1 MSIKNSYTLLLGLLL
16 SLCSCKKNN
25 TIQPGVIPSGNDP
38 NFEIVAN
45 VDEGFSGFNRKV
57 VVFGIDL
64 YAVPAVADLKLLHA
78 ANVMA
83 QYLDNNEDG
92 TVDNVLVL
100 DHMLANKAFLVLWK
114 QEDDLDFDPPQNRL
128 GQDLGNDETFPMFV
142 AEGKTGPF
150 DASLEEVLHLVN
162 YAGHSFAYPKVFGL
176 NPGSELANAMD
187 IARGGQFFNIPDPYP
202 TDAWYSYDDETCEYD
217 CQSIEYLY
225 WAITSLLGAQENR
238 LSVIGHEWKLNTQA
252 LLELKDPTIYNL
264 LTNPSYRLP
273 TKLPDGSYRH

>member
-114 QEDDLDFDPPQNRL
+114 QEDDLDFDPPQDRL

-252 LLELKDPTIYNL
+252 LLEHKDPTIYNL

>member
-1 MSIKNSYTLLLGLLL
+1 MSDKNNSLLVLSLLL
-16 SLCSCKKNN
+16 SFSACKKNDAFRS
-25 TIQPGVIPSGNDP
+25 TVISPGNDP

-45 VDEGFSGFNRKV
+45 IDEGFSDFNRKV

-64 YAVPAVADLKLLHA
+64 YAVPAVADFKLLHA
-78 ANVMA
+78 ANIMA

-114 QEDDLDFDPPQNRL
+114 QEDDLDFEPPQDRL
-128 GQDLGNDETFPMFV
+128 GQDLGNDEIFPYFV
-142 AEGKTGPF
+142 ENSKTGPF

-162 YAGHSFAYPKVFGL
+162 YAGHSFAYPKIFGL
-176 NPGSELANAMD
+176 TAGSELANAMD

-225 WAITSLLGAQENR
+225 WAITSLSGAQENR
-238 LSVIGHEWKLNTQA
+238 LNVIGHEWKLNTHA
-252 LLELKDPTIYNL
+252 LVELKDPAIYTL
-264 LTNPSYRLP
+264 LTNPSYQLP

>member
-114 QEDDLDFDPPQNRL
+114 QEDDLDFDPPQDRL

-252 LLELKDPTIYNL
+252 LLELKDPIIYNL

-273 TKLPDGSYRH
+273 SKLPDGSYRH

>member
-1 MSIKNSYTLLLGLLL
+1 MSIKNSYTLILGLLL

-92 TVDNVLVL
+92 TVDNILVL

-114 QEDDLDFDPPQNRL
+114 QEDDLDFDPPQDRL
-128 GQDLGNDETFPMFV
+128 GQDLGNDETFPMSV
-142 AEGKTGPF
+142 AELKTGPF

-202 TDAWYSYDDETCEYD
+202 INAWYSYDDETCEYD

-238 LSVIGHEWKLNTQA
+238 LNVIAKHRKAKTPKLCWSLRIQQSIT
-252 LLELKDPTIYNL
+252 Y
-264 LTNPSYRLP
+264 
-273 TKLPDGSYRH
+273 

>member
-1 MSIKNSYTLLLGLLL
+1 MSIKNNYTLLLGLFFGF
-16 SLCSCKKNN
+16 SSCNN
-25 TIQPGVIPSGNDP
+25 NVFQPTFIPSGKDP
-38 NFEIVAN
+38 NFQIVVN
-45 VDEGFSGFNRKV
+45 LDEGFSRFNRKV

-78 ANVMA
+78 ANVLA

-92 TVDNVLVL
+92 TVDNPIVL

-114 QEDDLDFDPPQNRL
+114 QEDDLDFDPPQDRL
-128 GQDLGNDETFPMFV
+128 GQDLGNDETFPLFV
-142 AEGKTGPF
+142 AKGKTGPF

-176 NPGSELANAMD
+176 TSGSELANAMD

-202 TDAWYSYDDETCEYD
+202 IDAWYSYDDETCEYD
-217 CQSIEYLY
+217 CQIVEYLY

-238 LSVIGHEWKLNTQA
+238 LNVIGHEWKLNTQA
-252 LLELKDPTIYNL
+252 LLESKDPAIYSL
-264 LTNPSYRLP
+264 LTNPNYQLP

>member
-1 MSIKNSYTLLLGLLL
+1 MSIKNNYTLLLGLFFGF
-16 SLCSCKKNN
+16 SSCNNNVFQPTFIPSCK
-25 TIQPGVIPSGNDP
+25 DP
-38 NFEIVAN
+38 NFQIVVN
-45 VDEGFSGFNRKV
+45 LDEGFSRFNRKV

-78 ANVMA
+78 ANVLA

-92 TVDNVLVL
+92 TVDNPIVL

-114 QEDDLDFDPPQNRL
+114 QEDDLDFDPPQDRL
-128 GQDLGNDETFPMFV
+128 GQDLGNDETFPLFV
-142 AEGKTGPF
+142 AKGKTGPF

-176 NPGSELANAMD
+176 TSGSELANAMD

-217 CQSIEYLY
+217 CQIVEYLY

-238 LSVIGHEWKLNTQA
+238 LNVIGHEWKLNTQA
-252 LLELKDPTIYNL
+252 LLESKDPAIYSL
-264 LTNPSYRLP
+264 LTNPNYQLP

>member
-1 MSIKNSYTLLLGLLL
+1 MSIKNNYTLLLGLFFGF
-16 SLCSCKKNN
+16 SSCNN
-25 TIQPGVIPSGNDP
+25 NVFQPTFIPSGKDP
-38 NFEIVAN
+38 NFQIVVN
-45 VDEGFSGFNRKV
+45 LDEGFSRFNRKV

-78 ANVMA
+78 ANVLA

-92 TVDNVLVL
+92 NVDNPIVL

-114 QEDDLDFDPPQNRL
+114 QEDDLDFDPPQDRL
-128 GQDLGNDETFPMFV
+128 GQDLGNDETFPLFV
-142 AEGKTGPF
+142 AKGKTGPF

-176 NPGSELANAMD
+176 TSGSELANAMD
-187 IARGGQFFNIPDPYP
+187 IARGGQFFNIPDQYP

-217 CQSIEYLY
+217 CQIIEYLY

-238 LSVIGHEWKLNTQA
+238 LNVIGHEWKLNTQA
-252 LLELKDPTIYNL
+252 LLESKDPAIYFL
-264 LTNPSYRLP
+264 LTNPNYQLP

>member
-1 MSIKNSYTLLLGLLL
+1 MSADPAPEPSPALPQDPD
-16 SLCSCKKNN
+16 NN
-25 TIQPGVIPSGNDP
+25 VFQPTFIPSGNDP
-38 NFEIVAN
+38 NFQIVVN
-45 VDEGFSGFNRKV
+45 LDEGFSGFNRKV

-64 YAVPAVADLKLLHA
+64 YAVPEVADIKLLHA
-78 ANVMA
+78 ANVLA

-92 TVDNVLVL
+92 TVDNPIVL

-114 QEDDLDFDPPQNRL
+114 QEDDLDFDPPQDRV
-128 GQDLGNDETFPMFV
+128 GQDLGNDETFPLFV
-142 AEGKTGPF
+142 AKGKTGPF

-176 NPGSELANAMD
+176 TSGSELANAMD

-217 CQSIEYLY
+217 CQIVEYLY

-238 LSVIGHEWKLNTQA
+238 LNVIGHEWELNTQA
-252 LLELKDPTIYNL
+252 LLESKDPAIYSL
-264 LTNPSYRLP
+264 LTNPNYQLP

>member
-114 QEDDLDFDPPQNRL
+114 QEDDLDFDPPQDRL

-202 TDAWYSYDDETCEYD
+202 ADAWYSYDDETCEYD

-225 WAITSLLGAQENR
+225 WALSSLLGAQENR
-238 LSVIGHEWKLNTQA
+238 LNVIGHEWKLNTHA
-252 LLELKDPTIYNL
+252 LVELKDPAIYTL
-264 LTNPSYRLP
+264 LTNPGYRLP

>member
-25 TIQPGVIPSGNDP
+25 TIQPGVIPYGNDP

-114 QEDDLDFDPPQNRL
+114 QEDDLDFDPPQDRL

-225 WAITSLLGAQENR
+225 WAITSLSGAQENR
-238 LSVIGHEWKLNTQA
+238 LNVIGHEWKLNTHA
-252 LLELKDPTIYNL
+252 LVELKDPAIYTL
-264 LTNPSYRLP
+264 LTNPSYQLP